1 METTPETKTVQQ
13 PGFDSQEQEV
23 FLQLWRTYDCLKA
36 LEDQLFGKYDLSA
49 QQYNALRLLEA
60 AAPDG
65 IQTMDL
71 GRRMISRS
79 PDTTR
84 LIDRLEKRGFISRSR
99 REDNRR
105 VVEISISQAGLDL
118 LREMAA
124 EVNEM
129 NQKQL
134 GHLSAQQQQQLVKL
148 LRLARKPHEDST
160 CDWLEIQ

>member
-1 METTPETKTVQQ
+1 MDTTPSAKTVQQ

-118 LREMAA
+118 LREMDA

>member
-1 METTPETKTVQQ
+1 
-13 PGFDSQEQEV
+13 
-23 FLQLWRTYDCLKA
+23 
-36 LEDQLFGKYDLSA
+36 
-49 QQYNALRLLEA
+49 
-60 AAPDG
+60 
-65 IQTMDL
+65 MDL

-84 LIDRLEKRGFISRSR
+84 LIDRLEKRGFLSRSR

-118 LREMAA
+118 LSEMAA

-148 LRLARKPHEDST
+148 SRLARKPHEDST

>member
-1 METTPETKTVQQ
+1 METTPEAKTVQQ

>member
-1 METTPETKTVQQ
+1 METTSETKTVQQ

-118 LREMAA
+118 LREMDA